1 MPFAKTTTAAVS
13 VTFNDIHGAP
23 IEVGALVRLN
33 WSSYLFDL
41 DTGSWLKYCKDQ
53 LFKVCALKP
62 VPACEVHTLGLDLR
76 RSDANK
82 PLWYAGVDLRAVL
95 RDENGALARL
105 PGSPC
110 DSFVPRYYRPSV
122 LADIVEVVEAGDGTP
137 PVGNVDYSLSDYEVL
152 YPKYQAL
159 DHRFEGWSNRP
170 TGLLS
175 MYLQNSQAIRREL
188 RGAVTSKGVI
198 TAAKLSQLA
207 HRNGNRWL
215 NEAIP
220 PEAHFTDPF
229 PSFMPYREEVNF
241 EEIAAELTAMHKD
254 GSL

>member
-1 MPFAKTTTAAVS
+1 MPYAKTAPVAEAVS
-13 VTFNDIHGAP
+13 FDDIHGAL
-23 IEVGALVRLN
+23 IQVGALVRI
-33 WSSYLFDL
+33 SIPSYLFDL
-41 DTGSWLKYCKDQ
+41 DKGSWLKYCEGQ
-53 LFKVCALKP
+53 LFKVCALMP
-62 VPACEVHTLGLDLR
+62 VPASEAQRLGLNLR
-76 RSDANK
+76 SNDRNK

-95 RDENGALARL
+95 RDETGALARL
-105 PGSPC
+105 PGSSC
-110 DSFVPRYYRPSV
+110 DSFIPRYYRPSV
-122 LADIVEVVEAGDGTP
+122 LADIVEVIEAGDGTP

-159 DHRFEGWSNRP
+159 DHSFEGWSNRP

-175 MYLQNSQAIRREL
+175 MYLQNSVEIRREL
-188 RGAVTSKGVI
+188 RGTVTSKGVI

-207 HRNGNRWL
+207 HRNCNRWL

-220 PEAHFTDPF
+220 DEAYFTDPF

-241 EEIAAELTAMHKD
+241 EEIAAELTAMHKN